1 MSLVFEIMAY
11 IGAFGL
17 MDLFM
22 EHYKISKPK
31 KIITYI
37 IFLMIGLY
45 YNQSYW

>member
-31 KIITYI
+31 KIIIYI

-45 YNQSYW
+45 YSQSY

>member
-31 KIITYI
+31 KIITYFI
-37 IFLMIGLY
+37 LLILGLY
-45 YNQSYW
+45 HSQSY

>member
-17 MDLFM
+17 MDLFV
-22 EHYKISKPK
+22 EHYKISKSK

-45 YNQSYW
+45 YNQSY